1 MDRDQNMYSKVRTD
15 FFLSTCKQILEGA
28 YQNACRVVVECEV
41 ASLALNGN
49 MNQIKFLQQIL

>member
-1 MDRDQNMYSKVRTD
+1 MDRDQNMYSKVSTD
-15 FFLSTCKQILEGA
+15 LFLSTCKQILEEA

-41 ASLALNGN
+41 VSLALNGN